1 VKVMV
6 EISLQHIIGTIA
18 LISLVVSA
26 SLFYTIF
33 TSNVQDDSRKKQL
46 GQISESVALNIE
58 EMINLAKFS
67 KYSSGVMV
75 KTFDLPIAVGDQPYK
90 VQLVND
96 TVKGVYVHSF
106 LASQPTVCA
115 DSTVPY
121 NSGDIPIQVETTP
134 NTHSI
139 EAGADNTVV
148 TCSGTIY
155 GKSSSAVWA
164 NLTWTSNVNE
174 PELIT
179 IGLGWLSG

>member
-1 VKVMV
+1 MV
-6 EISLQHIIGTIA
+6 EISLQHIIGTVA

-26 SLFYTIF
+26 SLFYSIF
-33 TSNVQDDSRKKQL
+33 TGSVQDNSREKQL

-67 KYSSGVMV
+67 KYSTGYMV
-75 KTFDLPIAVGDQPYK
+75 KTFDLPTAVGDQPYK
-90 VQLVND
+90 VQLMND
-96 TVKGVYVHSF
+96 SSKGVYVHVF
-106 LASQPTVCA
+106 LASQPSVHA
-115 DSTVPY
+115 DSSVPY
-121 NSGDIPIQVETTP
+121 NSADIPIRAETTP
-134 NTHSI
+134 ATYKI
-139 EAGADNTVV
+139 EAGADNTTI

-164 NLTWTSNVNE
+164 NLNWTTTANT